1 MFDRFNEELSII
13 INKKRRSEKLQA
25 DKKTVEDILYKEKNK
40 LQQLKE
46 SLQKEGKDI
55 EKLEGFSLKGLM
67 HTLMG
72 NKEQKM
78 EKEQEE
84 YLAAKLK
91 YDGCLQ
97 SVEALTKVHTKI
109 KIELVE
115 LAGVDEEYNKF
126 MSEKERLIL
135 QQNDKNTILLI
146 NLTEEATDLREDV
159 KELQEAIY
167 AGEVVLTETDN
178 AIEQLSSARSWG
190 AWDMVGGG
198 LISTAIKHS
207 RIDAAQETMVGL
219 QQLLQTFYKEL
230 KDVDLHESNINIDI
244 GSFLGFADYFLDG
257 FFVDWMV
264 QSRIVDSL
272 NQTYDLKSRVESIV
286 SRLKDSLQEKLSLI
300 KSKEAEKVRLM
311 EGL

>member
-1 MFDRFNEELSII
+1 MFQEFNEDLVNVKER
-13 INKKRRSEKLQA
+13 KRRSDKLIN
-25 DKKTVEDILYKEKNK
+25 DLKETEIMLSKERNK
-40 LQQLKE
+40 LEELKE
-46 SLQKEGKDI
+46 SLVKEGKDI

-72 NKEQKM
+72 NMEQQM

-84 YLAAKLK
+84 YLEAKLK

-97 SVEALTKVHTKI
+97 SVEALTKVHTKT
-109 KIELVE
+109 KRELDE
-115 LAGVDEEYNKF
+115 LAGVDEEYNKL

-135 QQNDKNTILLI
+135 QQNDKNTTLLI

-167 AGEVVLTETDN
+167 AGEAVLAEADN

-190 AWDMVGGG
+190 AWDMMGGG

-230 KDVDLHESNINIDI
+230 KDVDLQESNINIDI

-272 NQTYDLKSRVESIV
+272 NQTYDLKSRIESIV
-286 SRLKDSLQEKLSLI
+286 SRLQDSLKEKLSII
-300 KSKEAEKVRLM
+300 KSKEAEKVNLI